1 MLKRED
7 SKSAVSPQMQ
17 ITAVLPPTFLPFHS
31 FSIFSTF
38 LKDSEAELAAVK
50 IRILSLHQMCPYLIM
65 CSHGNKSQVNKECN
79 LLVRLALLMFSFSNN
94 TDGSQWTLLLPP
106 IAYV

>member
-7 SKSAVSPQMQ
+7 SKSTVSPQMQ
-17 ITAVLPPTFLPFHS
+17 IIAVLPPTFLPSHS

-65 CSHGNKSQVNKECN
+65 CSHGNKYVHMFLQSEGFYQQHRIFSHAES
-79 LLVRLALLMFSFSNN
+79 ALWWEKSCK
-94 TDGSQWTLLLPP
+94 
-106 IAYV
+106 